1 MLTILHD
8 PIFLLWPKQFIL
20 VGGHGEGVVHLKQ
33 GQLSHTEPMP
43 MAGSNTDELDQLDS
57 AFKLLEV
64 N

>member
-8 PIFLLWPKQFIL
+8 PTFLLWPKLIL
-20 VGGHGEGVVHLKQ
+20 VGEGVVHLKQ

-57 AFKLLEV
+57 TFKLLEL